1 MSRGECRESSS
12 TSALALLPSRLQQLS
27 PSPTSTMQRS
37 AAPAAPAA
45 PAAASSSYELDP
57 DRATHVNAHS
67 AGMAKYLTH
76 FHYPAPGADGQRIL
90 SPMDTCVFRGAIGG
104 VFGGAMGVVIGSL
117 MHMSGPASGLG
128 SGMGPMGAAGMPGM
142 PNPNAVHTPPPP
154 PPSAA
159 STAAT
164 VRNAPGAMMA
174 GASASAASTAASSSS
189 AIAAPASASSAL
201 SGSSSFRPVPLAG
214 IGPAPRPIPF
224 APALGVADPIY
235 GFNTAPEPTTWAQV
249 KTGFRDFGRMSKG
262 QFKTWG
268 AMSGTYAT
276 SECVVEKMRGKSDEL
291 NPLIAGCA
299 AGGILAARAGP
310 QGMAIGCAGF
320 AAFSFAIEKAMH
332 SFGS

>member
-1 MSRGECRESSS
+1 
-12 TSALALLPSRLQQLS
+12 
-27 PSPTSTMQRS
+27 MQRPS
-37 AAPAAPAA
+37 SD
-45 PAAASSSYELDP
+45 PAAASAAASASPSYDSDP
-57 DRATHVNAHS
+57 DRASHVNAHS
-67 AGMAKYLTH
+67 AGMSKYLEH
-76 FHYPAPGADGQRIL
+76 FHYPAPGASGQRIL
-90 SPMDTCVFRGAIGG
+90 SPMDTCVFRGVIGG

-128 SGMGPMGAAGMPGM
+128 SGMGPMGMPGM
-142 PNPNAVHTPPPP
+142 PNPAAVHTQPPPP
-154 PPSAA
+154 PAA
-159 STAAT
+159 ATAAT
-164 VRNAPGAMMA
+164 VRNAPQPMLA
-174 GASASAASTAASSSS
+174 GASAGAASTAASSSS
-189 AIAAPASASSAL
+189 AIVAPASASASSAL
-201 SGSSSFRPVPLAG
+201 SASSSFRPGSSAVPLAG
-214 IGPAPRPIPF
+214 LGPLPRPIPF
-224 APALGVADPIY
+224 TPALGVADPIY
-235 GFNTAPEPTTWAQV
+235 GFNTVPETTTWAQV
-249 KTGFRDFGRMSKG
+249 KTSFRDFGRMSKG